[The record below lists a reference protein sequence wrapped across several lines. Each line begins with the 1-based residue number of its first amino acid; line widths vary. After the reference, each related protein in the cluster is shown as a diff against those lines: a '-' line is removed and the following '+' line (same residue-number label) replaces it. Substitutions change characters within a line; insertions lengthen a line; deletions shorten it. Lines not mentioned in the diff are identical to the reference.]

1 MNDLMVFDNSEFGRL
16 EVLTVDG
23 KEWFPATRC
32 ARMLG
37 YIDPHDAIRSHC
49 KGVGKFPTPTKTGVQ
64 MVNFITE
71 GDLFRLIV
79 RSTLPKAEKI
89 ERWIFDEVLPA
100 IRKTGG
106 YNMPQLSQN
115 EIIAQIAQA
124 NVDFEKRINTIEEKQ
139 SEQFSLLEEKMQES
153 QEKIETTLKVFSS
166 PNIDHWKDDINQ
178 SIDIMVETH
187 KLSPVAFRGK
197 LYKELESNGIMLQS
211 RLSRLR
217 TRMKKQ
223 GMTYKDRLALTKLDA
238 ISKDKQLRAIFEGIV
253 KRYQALYSVQKEAE

>member
-1 MNDLMVFDNSEFGRL
+1 
-16 EVLTVDG
+16 
-23 KEWFPATRC
+23 
-32 ARMLG
+32 
-37 YIDPHDAIRSHC
+37 
-49 KGVGKFPTPTKTGVQ
+49 
-64 MVNFITE
+64 
-71 GDLFRLIV
+71 
-79 RSTLPKAEKI
+79 
-89 ERWIFDEVLPA
+89 
-100 IRKTGG
+100 
-106 YNMPQLSQN
+106 MPQLSQN